1 MSRRIC
7 GRIAVAAATALL
19 VCAGCGGSD
28 DDGAEPTRGWS
39 AYPAVY
45 RDAVGDGGSLPDI
58 RRIEV
63 TSTDAGRLSFRVAVG
78 NRDPKEKTAVD
89 LWLDTDADPETG
101 NTSSEGADGA
111 DYIVDASLGRPPPA
125 GPFCG
130 ELDGGCLGKWS
141 PNGWIAATAPTA
153 RITRTPQGFT
163 LSIDRRDLG
172 NTEELNFY
180 AVRGAGSPGF
190 PDRAPGRGTYNYS
203 LALHGPRPVTSR
215 NVRDGADKAG
225 GDDERKPVVLIM
237 GNHDYL
243 ETDPIAS
250 AFVSAVKRL
259 SDGSLKLDVR
269 EGWRY
274 YDVDSER
281 GTIDDV
287 AHRDIDLAL
296 VGARAWDR
304 VGVTSFRAL
313 VAPFLIDSFAYE
325 QRVLESPV
333 VDRMLEGVE
342 PRGLVGLGV
351 LPGGLRRPLGIS
363 RPLVRPADYVNAAMA
378 VRPGGV
384 ATATFRAL
392 GGSSS
397 GFRPKQLPMYDG
409 SELDVTTILNNR
421 YDAHARAL
429 TANVVLWPRAT
440 TIVMNRKAYE
450 ALTTDQQQLLQDA
463 ARAAVAPAIE
473 TLRSEEADSLTSL
486 CEIGHL
492 RLVNAS
498 PADRAALRRAVQPVY
513 DKLARDPLTRELL
526 GEIGKLGGGLPAS
539 EPLRCPKAHVNTS
552 RTPVDGRWRV
562 DLRPAALAAAGASK
576 EEIGT
581 FKGPITLD
589 LRRGRWVARM
599 GESGSVFRGAY
610 RLDDDVLRL
619 TLDSCTP
626 TNVCTAGEVTE
637 YGWSV
642 YRDKLSLSRSRR
654 YVHPALIAEPWT
666 RAP

>member
-7 GRIAVAAATALL
+7 GRIAVAVATALL
-19 VCAGCGGSD
+19 VCTGCSGSD
-28 DDGAEPTRGWS
+28 DDSAKPTGGWS
-39 AYPAVY
+39 AYSAVY

-58 RRIEV
+58 RQVKV
-63 TSTDAGRLSFRVAVG
+63 TSTDEGRLSFRVTLG
-78 NRDPKEKTAVD
+78 NRGPKEKTAVD

-101 NTSSEGADGA
+101 NTTFEGADGA
-111 DYIVDASLGRPPPA
+111 EYILMASLGLPMPV
-125 GPFCG
+125 GCD
-130 ELDGGCLGKWS
+130 EVDGGCLGKWS
-141 PNGWIAATAPTA
+141 PAGWTPATAPSA
-153 RITRTPQGFT
+153 RITRTADGFT

-172 NTEELNFY
+172 NTKELNFF
-180 AVRGAGSPGF
+180 AVRGAENPGF
-190 PDRAPGRGTYNYS
+190 PDRAPGRGTYNYT
-203 LALHGPRPVTSR
+203 LALHGPRPNTSR

-225 GDDERKPVVLIM
+225 GDDERKPVVLTV

-243 ETDPIAS
+243 KTDPVAA

-269 EGWRY
+269 EGWRF
-274 YDVDSER
+274 YDIDSER
-281 GTIDDV
+281 GTIGDV

-296 VGARAWDR
+296 VGARAFDR

-313 VAPFLIDSFAYE
+313 LAPFLIDSFAYE

-333 VDRMLEGVE
+333 VDRMLDGVE
-342 PRGLVGLGV
+342 SRGLVGLGV

-397 GFRPKQLPMYDG
+397 GFRAEQLPTYDG

-450 ALTTDQQQLLQDA
+450 ALTTDQQQLLHDA
-463 ARAAVAPAIE
+463 ARAAVVPVIE
-473 TLRSEEADSLTSL
+473 TLRSEERDSLAAL
-486 CEIGHL
+486 CESGHL
-492 RLVNAS
+492 RLVDAS
-498 PADRAALRRAVQPVY
+498 PSDRAALRRAVQPVY
-513 DKLARDPLTRELL
+513 DKLERDALTGELL
-526 GEIGKLGGGLPAS
+526 GEIEKLGDGVPAS
-539 EPLRCPKAHVNTS
+539 EPLRCPTAHVTSS

-562 DLRPAALAAAGASK
+562 DLSPAALAAAGASK
-576 EEIGT
+576 QELDM

-589 LRRGRWVARM
+589 LRRGRWVARI
-599 GESGSVFRGAY
+599 GESRNVFRGTY
-610 RLDDDVLRL
+610 RVDDDVLRL

-626 TNVCTAGEVTE
+626 TDVCMAGEVTE
-637 YGWSV
+637 YRWSV
-642 YRDKLSLSRSRR
+642 YRDKLSLARSRR
-654 YVHPALIAEPWT
+654 YVFPALIAEPWT